1 MKQHNSTRRKRFLAV
16 LMILFIT
23 ILTILVL
30 LYSFI
35 CLRYKST
42 SSEALENAKS
52 VEFDKIEKYI
62 HNLHKYSEDS
72 ATLVAKNIESQLYSN
87 FNTEKKMKKL
97 YDEFENDNYSSI
109 CYIITNSSKDKYL
122 NGVNN
127 QRNSIIV
134 ATNKDILYNMDYV
147 TSCENET
154 ATHSTWNIFIRNNYN
169 KSLAKNAVLELTRAS
184 NDYIFIEPV
193 KSDNEDHLYEPF
205 INMETLKKIYKSEGL
220 DGLKTYQM
228 LVPVYIKNANTD
240 LFGQYEITAGIHHD
254 TYRIMVIQRCNIYD
268 QIINN
273 RPSMNNSKIEDM
285 AEEYDKTLSLMYI
298 IECFSIVIFL
308 VAIYQ
313 TCFIFNMF
321 VIGTVKDNKSTK

>member
-16 LMILFIT
+16 LMIFFIT

-35 CLRYKST
+35 CIRYKST

-62 HNLHKYSEDS
+62 RVLHKSSGDT
-72 ATLVAKNIESQLYSN
+72 ATIVAKDIENQLYSS
-87 FNTEKKMKKL
+87 FNTKKKMKQL
-97 YDEFENDNYSSI
+97 YKEFENDDYSSV
-109 CYIITNSSKDKYL
+109 CCIITKSSRDRYL
-122 NGVNN
+122 NCVTN

-147 TSCENET
+147 TSSEQET
-154 ATHSTWNIFIRNNYN
+154 AHHSNWNSFIKNNYN

-184 NDYIFIEPV
+184 SDYIFIEPV
-193 KSDNEDHLYEPF
+193 KSDNEDHLYEPV
-205 INMETLKKIYKSEGL
+205 INIETLKKIYKSEGL
-220 DGLKTYQM
+220 EGLKNYQM
-228 LVPVYIKNANTD
+228 LVPVYIKDANTD
-240 LFGQYEITAGIHHD
+240 LFGQYEISAGIHYN

-268 QIINN
+268 QIIKN

-285 AEEYDKTLSLMYI
+285 AKEYDKTLSLMYI
-298 IECFSIVIFL
+298 IECFSIMIFL
-308 VAIYQ
+308 AAIYQ

-321 VIGTVKDNKSTK
+321 VIGTVKDNKSSK